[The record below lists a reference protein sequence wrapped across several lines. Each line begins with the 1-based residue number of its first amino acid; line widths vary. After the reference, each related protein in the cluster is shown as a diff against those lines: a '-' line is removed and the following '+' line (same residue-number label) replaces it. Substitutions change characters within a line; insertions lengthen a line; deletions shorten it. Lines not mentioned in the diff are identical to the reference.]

1 MAARNRKTSMSK
13 PCYIPST
20 PHEAESDAGAGSS
33 QSSHGVG
40 GQVGEANDGD
50 NVPHTRNGVL
60 STGSSAVGTDVM
72 ATQPSSSGLVRDVIG
87 IFVVAFDTKEG
98 NLLEWCVPQELP
110 LEGVEFRALI
120 SGAHTITSDFIYFRQ
135 GDYFGAACYEKLTVL
150 SEIERGARMKSV
162 GVIVA
167 NYDTLHHHLEYLA
180 QQVRRKEKVTLQR
193 RGIVVS
199 PHMNVHMHRAYK
211 LHICQSIWSHKPITL
226 YRNHRDPIIV
236 SI

>member
-1 MAARNRKTSMSK
+1 MSK
-13 PCYIPST
+13 PSFIPST
-20 PHEAESDAGAGSS
+20 HYEVESDGGAGSS
-33 QSSHGVG
+33 QSTHGVG
-40 GQVGEANDGD
+40 GQVGEADDGD
-50 NVPHTRNGVL
+50 SNPHARNGVL
-60 STGSSAVGTDVM
+60 NAGSSAVGTDVM
-72 ATQPSSSGLVRDVIG
+72 ATQPSSSGVVRDVIG

-135 GDYFGAACYEKLTVL
+135 GDCFGAACYEKLTVL

-180 QQVRRKEKVTLQR
+180 QQV
-193 RGIVVS
+193 S
-199 PHMNVHMHRAYK
+199 NM
-211 LHICQSIWSHKPITL
+211 LHNPGDYSALEEYYQKKTGH
-226 YRNHRDPIIV
+226 DPFQLGHSTEIYFT
-236 SI
+236 SSTN